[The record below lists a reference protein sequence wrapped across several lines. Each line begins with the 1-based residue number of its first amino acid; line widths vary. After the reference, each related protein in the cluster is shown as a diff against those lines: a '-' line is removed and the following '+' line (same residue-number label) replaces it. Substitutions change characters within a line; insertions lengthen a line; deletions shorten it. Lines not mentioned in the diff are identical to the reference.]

1 MFINWQLREMNL
13 KIVYYGPAL
22 SGKTTNL
29 EQIYA
34 KMDPRRRGELISLN
48 THEDRTIFFDFVQL
62 ELNKIGGLTPKIHL
76 YTVPGQVFYQ
86 NTRKVVLS
94 EADGVVFVAD
104 AGKGRLK
111 DNLISWRSMQQHLY
125 ELKITMATLPI
136 VLQCNK
142 QDLPQTISTPII
154 QRVLGASALPTV
166 ESIAIEGQG
175 VIETLKLAINGVIKQ
190 VRQKVAA
197 DRS

>member
-29 EQIYA
+29 EQIHA
-34 KMDPRRRGELISLN
+34 KMDPARRSKLISLN

-94 EADGVVFVAD
+94 EADGIVFVAD

-111 DNLISWRSMQQHLY
+111 DNLISWRSMQRHLY
-125 ELKITMATLPI
+125 ELKINRATLPI
-136 VLQCNK
+136 ILQCNK
-142 QDLPQTISTPII
+142 QDLPQTISTPIV
-154 QRVLGASALPTV
+154 QRVLSASALPTV
-166 ESIAIEGQG
+166 EAVAVEGQG
-175 VIETLKLAINGVIKQ
+175 VIETLKLAVNGVIKQ
-190 VRQKVAA
+190 VRQQVAA
-197 DRS
+197 NRS

>member
-175 VIETLKLAINGVIKQ
+175 VIETLKLALNGVIKQ
-190 VRQKVAA
+190 VRQRVAA

>member
-125 ELKITMATLPI
+125 ELKIAMATLPI

-175 VIETLKLAINGVIKQ
+175 VIETLKLALNGVIKQ
-190 VRQKVAA
+190 VRQRVAA

>member
-62 ELNKIGGLTPKIHL
+62 ELNKIGGLIPKIHL

-86 NTRKVVLS
+86 NTRKIVLS
-94 EADGVVFVAD
+94 EADGIVFVAD
-104 AGKGRLK
+104 SGKGRLK
-111 DNLISWRSMQQHLY
+111 DNLISWRSMQQHLR
-125 ELKITMATLPI
+125 ELNISMATLPI
-136 VLQCNK
+136 ILQCNK

-154 QRVLGASALPTV
+154 QRVLGATALPTV
-166 ESIAIEGQG
+166 EAVAIEGQG
-175 VIETLKLAINGVIKQ
+175 VIETLKLAINSVIKQ

-197 DRS
+197 NRS